1 MAASETRTRVLVA
14 IPGVI
19 LALGA
24 IYLGGW
30 VLAALLALCAALTAR
45 EMYRMAARKGPR
57 PLEVLGMGGAA
68 AIVLAMG
75 IAPTAGLSYPA
86 PAWTLILLAVVAATA
101 AIWTRGVE
109 GEPLLSV
116 AVTVF
121 GAGYAALLG
130 FGLFLRHLPGVHD
143 RTQAAALLLAPVLL
157 TWVSDTFA
165 YFGGRALGRHK
176 LIPKVSPGKT
186 VEGALSAV
194 VGTLLAGAAYS
205 LFLERFNTYV
215 PTLAEGA
222 FLGLLVSVA
231 AQAGDLAES
240 LWKRDVGVKD
250 SGTLLPG
257 HGGALDRFDSLLFT
271 LPLGYAFFTL
281 FVGQW

>member
-14 IPGVI
+14 IPGII

-30 VLAALLALCAALTAR
+30 FLAALLAVCAALTAR

-57 PLEVLGMGGAA
+57 PLEALGMAGAA
-68 AIVLAMG
+68 GIVLAAG
-75 IAPTAGLSYPA
+75 IAPEAGLAFPA
-86 PAWTLILLAVVAATA
+86 PLWTLVLLAMAAATA

-130 FGLFLRHLPGVHD
+130 FGLFLRHLPGVDDPIH
-143 RTQAAALLLAPVLL
+143 AAALLLAPVLL
-157 TWVSDTFA
+157 TWVSDSFA
-165 YFGGRALGRHK
+165 YFGGRALGKHK

-186 VEGALSAV
+186 VEGAVSAV
-194 VGTLLAGAAYS
+194 AGTLLAGAAYS
-205 LFLERFNTYV
+205 IVLARYDAYV
-215 PTLAEGA
+215 PSILEGA
-222 FLGLLVSVA
+222 VFGLLVSVA

-271 LPLGYAFFTL
+271 LPLGYAFFAL
-281 FVGQW
+281 FVGR

>member
-30 VLAALLALCAALTAR
+30 FLAALLALCAALTAR
-45 EMYRMAARKGPR
+45 ETYRMAARKGPR
-57 PLEVLGMGGAA
+57 PLEVPGMAGAA
-68 AIVLAMG
+68 LVVLAMG
-75 IAPTAGLSYPA
+75 ITPTAGLSSPV
-86 PAWTLILLAVVAATA
+86 PAWTLLLLTVVVAAA
-101 AIWTRGVE
+101 AIWARGVE

-130 FGLFLRHLPGVHD
+130 FGLFLRHLPGVRDPLH
-143 RTQAAALLLAPVLL
+143 ASAILLAPVLL

-205 LFLERFNTYV
+205 LFMERFNTYV
-215 PTLAEGA
+215 PTVAEGA
-222 FLGLLVSVA
+222 FFGLLVSVA